1 MTQSWIKRPKT
12 IALIFA
18 GVINAI
24 LVYLMFRAYSN
35 VGSFMETNGD
45 ISADVIRI
53 VLLIV
58 ALGIFNVSL
67 VIIFFWKKS
76 ALVRAGLLAVVAPI
90 ICAFLYSLLKGGSMF
105 DESEGGGVF
114 LWLLMITGPI
124 GMILIAVGV
133 IGELAKRPKF

>member
-1 MTQSWIKRPKT
+1 
-12 IALIFA
+12 
-18 GVINAI
+18 
-24 LVYLMFRAYSN
+24 
-35 VGSFMETNGD
+35 METNGD

-58 ALGIFNVSL
+58 ALGFFNVSL
-67 VIIFFWKKS
+67 VVIFFWKKS

-105 DESEGGGVF
+105 DESEGGGGF
-114 LWLLMITGPI
+114 LWLLMFTGPI

>member
-35 VGSFMETNGD
+35 VDTFMETNGD

>member
-114 LWLLMITGPI
+114 LWLSVITGPI

-133 IGELAKRPKF
+133 IGELAKRPKS